1 MIWSL
6 SRTLMVFQDKAT
18 CTVQTEYGKMV
29 MCVCVCLFQCN
40 YRKNVK
46 GHSLAFIVTS
56 EFCSFWEV
64 SSEPNEPHVF
74 SLQAI
79 CAVCVTTSFLR
90 CGIKFSRRDPSY
102 WKYSFTVHLSPCLR
116 SHLIPQHFCAGTG
129 VLDALSLISLKPPS
143 GEQQGAGFRSVRA
156 YVWPGHE
163 CWQKWCLGTCWTWA
177 EGQSLSVEADWSPK
191 SPSVPGGKEEG
202 DELPAT
208 KIRKEEGWW
217 LIPSAA
223 ANIHLLFS
231 VLCPVLPQQCCLWGS
246 FAQYF

>member
-74 SLQAI
+74 SLQAV

-90 CGIKFSRRDPSY
+90 CGIKFSRIDPSY

-177 EGQSLSVEADWSPK
+177 EGQSLSVEADWSPE

>member
-1 MIWSL
+1 MGRCWC
-6 SRTLMVFQDKAT
+6 V
-18 CTVQTEYGKMV
+18 
-29 MCVCVCLFQCN
+29 CVCVCLFQCN

-46 GHSLAFIVTS
+46 GHSLAFILTS

-74 SLQAI
+74 SLQAV

-116 SHLIPQHFCAGTG
+116 SHLTPQHFCAGTG

-143 GEQQGAGFRSVRA
+143 REQQGAGFRSVRA
-156 YVWPGHE
+156 YVVARAQMLTEVMPGNV
-163 CWQKWCLGTCWTWA
+163 LDVSRRT
-177 EGQSLSVEADWSPK
+177 QSLSVEADWSPE

>member
-1 MIWSL
+1 MGRCWC
-6 SRTLMVFQDKAT
+6 V
-18 CTVQTEYGKMV
+18 
-29 MCVCVCLFQCN
+29 CVCVCLFQCN

-116 SHLIPQHFCAGTG
+116 SHLTPQHFCAGTG

-143 GEQQGAGFRSVRA
+143 REQQGAGFRSVRA
-156 YVWPGHE
+156 YVVARAQMLTEVMPGNVLDVSRRTVPLCGSRLKHRITLSSRGE
-163 CWQKWCLGTCWTWA
+163 RGRRWA
-177 EGQSLSVEADWSPK
+177 SC
-191 SPSVPGGKEEG
+191 
-202 DELPAT
+202 
-208 KIRKEEGWW
+208 
-217 LIPSAA
+217 
-223 ANIHLLFS
+223 H
-231 VLCPVLPQQCCLWGS
+231 
-246 FAQYF
+246 